1 MTHSPSRTVP
11 IDATWT
17 PEQCAALLEALTPQ
31 QELSFYAADHASVSD
46 PGAYLRIQRPQPQ
59 LWLRKAANH
68 GWSTDWNRTTL
79 ADVQAELYRNRAEQ
93 PQGVQISPVLH
104 PATEG
109 AK

>member
-1 MTHSPSRTVP
+1 MTHAHTRTVP

-17 PEQCAALLEALTPQ
+17 PEHCAALLEALTPQ

-46 PGAYLRIQRPQPQ
+46 PGAYIRIQRPQPQ
-59 LWLRKAANH
+59 MWLRKAANH
-68 GWSTDWNRTTL
+68 GWSTDWNRATL
-79 ADVQAELYRNRAEQ
+79 ADVQTELFRNRVVQ
-93 PQGVQISPVLH
+93 GLGVQLSSLLH